1 MLQPLWNK
9 SKALV
14 NAAKN
19 VLANV
24 ELCRD
29 QAKSESELPN
39 TDFKGYC
46 TPDQF
51 CSCLCIFLENH
62 NTLVTNKINFL

>member
-1 MLQPLWNK
+1 M
-9 SKALV
+9 
-14 NAAKN
+14 AAKN

-39 TDFKGYC
+39 TDFKGVLY
-46 TPDQF
+46 PWPI
-51 CSCLCIFLENH
+51 LFLFMH
-62 NTLVTNKINFL
+62 FSWKSQHIGDK